1 MNKKTLS
8 GAMRI
13 YLIGF
18 MGVGKTHWGKILS
31 NKLGLPFYDLDEL
44 IIEQEGRSINQIFE
58 EDGEEFFRTKERD
71 ILREFSEENESMLLS
86 CGGGAPCFFNNINFM
101 NEMGVT
107 VWINTPFEI
116 LLGRLRQGKEKRPLL
131 KDLSDEQL
139 RAYIVKKNADRRMY
153 YEQAKVIVE
162 DRVIEIEKLIK
173 QILHA

>member
-1 MNKKTLS
+1 
-8 GAMRI
+8 MRI

-44 IIEQEGRSINQIFE
+44 IVEREGRSINQIFD
-58 EDGEEFFRTKERD
+58 EDGEEYFRTVERD
-71 ILREFSEENESMLLS
+71 VLHEFSEENDSMLLS
-86 CGGGAPCFFNNINFM
+86 CGGGAPCFFNNIAFM

-107 VWINTPFEI
+107 IWINTPFEI
-116 LLGRLRQGKEKRPLL
+116 LLGRLRQGKDKRPLL

-139 RAYIVKKNADRRMY
+139 KAYIVKKNADRRMY
-153 YEQAKVIVE
+153 YEQAKVIVD

>member
-1 MNKKTLS
+1 
-8 GAMRI
+8 MRI

-44 IIEQEGRSINQIFE
+44 IVEREGRSINQIFDE
-58 EDGEEFFRTKERD
+58 EGEEYFRTTERD
-71 ILREFSEENESMLLS
+71 ILREFSQENESMLLS
-86 CGGGAPCFFNNINFM
+86 CGGGAPCFFNNIAFM

-107 VWINTPFEI
+107 IWINTPFEI
-116 LLGRLRQGKEKRPLL
+116 ILGRLRQERKKRPLL

-139 RAYIVKKNADRRMY
+139 KTFIVKKNADRRMY
-153 YEQAKVIVE
+153 YEQAKLIVDE
-162 DRVIEIEKLIK
+162 RVIEIEKLIK

>member
-1 MNKKTLS
+1 
-8 GAMRI
+8 MRI

-31 NKLGLPFYDLDEL
+31 NKLGVPFYDLDEL
-44 IIEQEGRSINQIFE
+44 ITEQEGRSINEIFE
-58 EDGEEFFRTKERD
+58 EDGEEYFRTKERD
-71 ILREFSEENESMLLS
+71 ILREFSEDNESMLLS
-86 CGGGAPCFFNNINFM
+86 CGGGAPCFYNNIRFM

-107 VWINTPFEI
+107 VWINTSFEI

-139 RAYIVKKNADRRMY
+139 KAYIVKKNADRRMY
-153 YEQAKVIVE
+153 YEQAKVIVD

>member
-1 MNKKTLS
+1 
-8 GAMRI
+8 MRI

-31 NKLGLPFYDLDEL
+31 NKLGVPFYDLDEL
-44 IIEQEGRSINQIFE
+44 ITEQEGRSINEIFE
-58 EDGEEFFRTKERD
+58 EDGEEYFRTKERD
-71 ILREFSEENESMLLS
+71 VLREFSEENESMLLS
-86 CGGGAPCFFNNINFM
+86 CGGGAPCFYNNIRFM

-107 VWINTPFEI
+107 VWINTPPEI

-139 RAYIVKKNADRRMY
+139 KAYIVKKNADRRMY
-153 YEQAKVIVE
+153 YEQAKVTV
-162 DRVIEIEKLIK
+162 DDHVIEIEKLIK

>member
-1 MNKKTLS
+1 
-8 GAMRI
+8 MRI

-31 NKLGLPFYDLDEL
+31 NKLGVPFYDLDEH
-44 IIEQEGRSINQIFE
+44 ITEQEGRSINEIFE
-58 EDGEEFFRTKERD
+58 EDGEEYFRTKERD
-71 ILREFSEENESMLLS
+71 VLREISEENESMLLS
-86 CGGGAPCFFNNINFM
+86 CGGGAPCFYNNIRFM

-107 VWINTPFEI
+107 VWINTPPEI

-139 RAYIVKKNADRRMY
+139 KAYIVKKNADRRMY
-153 YEQAKVIVE
+153 YEQAKVIV
-162 DRVIEIEKLIK
+162 DDHVIEIEKLIK

>member
-1 MNKKTLS
+1 
-8 GAMRI
+8 MRI

-44 IIEQEGRSINQIFE
+44 IEEKEGRSINQIFDE
-58 EDGEEFFRTKERD
+58 EGEEYFRTTERE

-86 CGGGAPCFFNNINFM
+86 CGGGAPCFFNNIIFM
-101 NEMGVT
+101 NENGVT

-116 LLGRLRQGKEKRPLL
+116 LLGRLRQGKDKRPLL

-139 RAYIVKKNADRRMY
+139 KAYIVKKNADRRMY
-153 YEQAKVIVE
+153 YEQAKVIV
-162 DRVIEIEKLIK
+162 DDKVIEIEKLIK